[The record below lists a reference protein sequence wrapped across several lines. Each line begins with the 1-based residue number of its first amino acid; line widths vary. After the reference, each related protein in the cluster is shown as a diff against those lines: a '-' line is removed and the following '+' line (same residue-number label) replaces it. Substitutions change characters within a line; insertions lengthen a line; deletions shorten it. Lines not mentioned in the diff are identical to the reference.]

1 MTTPEDVK
9 VIVAYMRRK
18 PTGATLSEMRSALD
32 AKVLDG
38 RKLSGYSAWGFLI
51 REGDKLRLSPIGREL
66 VLAANEETERDV
78 YAQALW
84 ELKPYVVALNWIFHR
99 RLSVVPNIDLASH
112 WHEHCRDDL
121 GTDNEETI
129 LRQVNCF
136 FDLAQ
141 GAGVGNYT
149 MGRRGQQ
156 TRLEVNQERLEYLF
170 NKHPIDAAMDGWEDG
185 NELDGGTLENQLDAE
200 PFATVPDSFGEVIK
214 PKDTVPEEI
223 ERLKVFISHGK
234 NMEIVEQVKTMLELA
249 DLEYEVAVEEEATA
263 IPVPEKVLS
272 AMRSCSAAVICIS
285 ADDQASIENGTS
297 HINENVLIEIGAAF
311 VLYDRRVVLL
321 WDKRIPTP
329 SNLQGLYRCEF
340 EGDELSWTAGM
351 KLMRTV
357 AEFKK
362 NG

>member
-1 MTTPEDVK
+1 M
-9 VIVAYMRRK
+9 
-18 PTGATLSEMRSALD
+18 
-32 AKVLDG
+32 
-38 RKLSGYSAWGFLI
+38 
-51 REGDKLRLSPIGREL
+51 
-66 VLAANEETERDV
+66 
-78 YAQALW
+78 
-84 ELKPYVVALNWIFHR
+84 
-99 RLSVVPNIDLASH
+99 
-112 WHEHCRDDL
+112 
-121 GTDNEETI
+121 
-129 LRQVNCF
+129 
-136 FDLAQ
+136 
-141 GAGVGNYT
+141 GNYT

-329 SNLQGLYRCEF
+329 SNLQGLYSLSAACEF
-340 EGDELSWTAGM
+340 EGDPKHGSFEYGGDRDRCAGSTVPGPTDCQSRHPARRGQCLAESTQPGVIRVVGVHYRADARICYKSLLTIKLVLKTAHPTSTRM
-351 KLMRTV
+351 
-357 AEFKK
+357 F
-362 NG
+362 